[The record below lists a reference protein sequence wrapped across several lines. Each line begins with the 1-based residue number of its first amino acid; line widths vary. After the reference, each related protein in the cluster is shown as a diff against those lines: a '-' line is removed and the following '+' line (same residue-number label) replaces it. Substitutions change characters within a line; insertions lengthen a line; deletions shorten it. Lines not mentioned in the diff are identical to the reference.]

1 MVVRKGIVVKLQ
13 DHLRRLET
21 DEITSQPDLVAS
33 ISHLVDCLRQAS
45 TSKDGGQPSEHGQA
59 ISNALGAAIEAE
71 LRMADQLERIDYLE
85 RLAISDELTGLL
97 NRRGFE
103 DSLGRTLAAARRYG
117 EHGVLVYIDLDG
129 FKPINDTHGHAAG
142 DAALRHIAGL
152 LKDSV
157 RPTDFVARMGGDEF
171 AVMLTR
177 TTWDD
182 GLNRAEAVDR
192 LINGTS
198 FTWQGQLITLHASF
212 GIQTYGPKDDGQ
224 QLLNRADEAMYRA
237 KRLRTQVRGERAR
250 A

>member
-1 MVVRKGIVVKLQ
+1 MKLQ

-21 DEITSQPDLVAS
+21 NEIASQPDLVAS
-33 ISHLVDCLRQAS
+33 ISHLVDCLREAS
-45 TSKDGGQPSEHGQA
+45 ISKDAAQPSKHGQA
-59 ISNALGAAIEAE
+59 ISDALGAGIEAE
-71 LRMADQLERIDYLE
+71 LRMAEQLERINYLE
-85 RLAISDELTGLL
+85 QLAISDELTGLL

-103 DSLGRTLAAARRYG
+103 DSLERTLAAARRYG

-152 LKDSV
+152 LSDSV
-157 RPTDFVARMGGDEF
+157 RPTDFVARLGGDEF

-182 GLNRAEAVDR
+182 GLNRAEALDGSV
-192 LINGTS
+192 NGTS
-198 FTWQGQLITLHASF
+198 FEWQGQVITLHASF
-212 GIQTYGPKDDGQ
+212 GIQTYGPKDDSHE
-224 QLLNRADEAMYRA
+224 LLNRADEAMYRA
-237 KRLRTQVRGERAR
+237 KRLRAEVRAERAR